1 YGLSFYLTYLVHW
14 PEYFKIAESS
24 DGRVMGYVMGKS
36 EGYNEKWHGHVTA
49 LSVAPE
55 FRRLGLAG
63 KLMAGLEDVS
73 EKKRAYFVDLFVRVS
88 NDVAVALYKKL
99 GYTVYRRV
107 LEYYSGNSSP
117 MFEQDEDAFDMR
129 KSLSRDP
136 ERKSMIPLEKPS
148 RSESG
153 AGFAVYFKGEAVL
166 EMTAGYRD
174 LDYLVPWSH
183 TTLAYGMSICKAVAA
198 LCLAQ
203 LVDRGFANYSEPVAK
218 YWPEFGQAGKESI
231 TLRQLLSHQAGL
243 VGLDRRLTFSEIAE
257 NAPVVAEILAKQKPA
272 LPLGT
277 VAYHGLTFGLYA
289 DQLIRRIDPKGR
301 SIDQYFHEE
310 IAKPA

>member
-1 YGLSFYLTYLVHW
+1 MTTIRPFTANDLFKIANVNMDPLTETYGLSFYLTYLVHW

-136 ERKSMIPLEKPS
+136 ERKSMIPLEKPV
-148 RSESG
+148 RPE
-153 AGFAVYFKGEAVL
+153 
-166 EMTAGYRD
+166 D
-174 LDYLVPWSH
+174 
-183 TTLAYGMSICKAVAA
+183 
-198 LCLAQ
+198 
-203 LVDRGFANYSEPVAK
+203 VD
-218 YWPEFGQAGKESI
+218 
-231 TLRQLLSHQAGL
+231 
-243 VGLDRRLTFSEIAE
+243 
-257 NAPVVAEILAKQKPA
+257 
-272 LPLGT
+272 
-277 VAYHGLTFGLYA
+277 
-289 DQLIRRIDPKGR
+289 
-301 SIDQYFHEE
+301 
-310 IAKPA
+310 